1 MKEVYLSIMIEQIK
15 SAFSEFER
23 NWLEIFNVIEYNL
36 GIPKTNLSAN
46 LIGQGK
52 CLR

>member
-1 MKEVYLSIMIEQIK
+1 MKEVYLSITIEQSK
-15 SAFSEFER
+15 SDLSEFEQV
-23 NWLEIFNVIEYNL
+23 WLVIFNVIEYNL